1 MSIYIYIYIYI
12 HGTFIGLDKYSK
24 NLHIRTYDFASQ
36 PDYNLGQNSWDK
48 SQNCTT
54 SVFDS
59 VPPAPPVSMLVESNA
74 IRPSQH

>member
-1 MSIYIYIYIYI
+1 MITRIPLKSALGTINGHLIFLD
-12 HGTFIGLDKYSK
+12 HGKKGSGL
-24 NLHIRTYDFASQ
+24 
-36 PDYNLGQNSWDK
+36 DYNLGQNSWDK